1 MIRSLRLINFK
12 AFENELFELRPL
24 TLLSGLNST
33 GKSSVIQ
40 SLLLLRQSYEQ
51 ELLEEIGLALN
62 GDLVEIGNAQDAFYE
77 NASDDY
83 IEFAI
88 TDENNKQGVWRFN
101 YELEN
106 KETELLDIDFSSSTK
121 PGDAIY
127 ESNIFNKR
135 LKFHYLQAERIGPRL
150 VNDMSDYKVR
160 RLKQIGTKGEY
171 TGHFLNVYG
180 RKPIPIANLAYPQA
194 KSMDLIDQVE
204 GWMREVSP
212 GTRITINSYPD
223 IGMTNSQ
230 YSYGDSNLRRSTNVG
245 FGISYTLPILV
256 AVLSS
261 EPGTLILIENPE
273 AHLHPKGQAK
283 IGELL
288 ALAASCDIQVVIET
302 HSDHVLNGIRV
313 AVHDGKL
320 HPGYVQLH
328 YLQRKENRGLT
339 FTEVVS
345 PHIDRNGRIDK
356 WPDNFF
362 DEWDKSLDALLEPA
376 GE

>member
-12 AFENELFELRPL
+12 AFENQQLEFRPL

-83 IEFAI
+83 IEFTI
-88 TDENNKQGVWRFN
+88 TNEDNKQGVWRFN

-127 ESNIFNKR
+127 ESSIFNKR

-160 RLKQIGTKGEY
+160 RLKQLGTKGEY
-171 TGHFLNVYG
+171 AGHFLNVYG
-180 RKPIPIANLAYPQA
+180 REPIPIANLAYPQA

-261 EPGTLILIENPE
+261 EPDTLILIENPE

-283 IGELL
+283 MGELL
-288 ALAASCDIQVVIET
+288 ALAASCGIQIVMET

-320 HPGYVQLH
+320 DPGYVQLH
-328 YLQRKENRGLT
+328 YLQRRENRGLT

-345 PHIDRNGRIDK
+345 PNIDRNGRIDK
-356 WPDNFF
+356 WPDGFF

>member
-1 MIRSLRLINFK
+1 MIRWLRLMNFK
-12 AFENELFELRPL
+12 AFENQRFEFRPL

-40 SLLLLRQSYEQ
+40 SLLILRQSYQQ

-62 GDLVEIGNAQDAFYE
+62 DELVKIGNAQDAFCE
-77 NASDDY
+77 NASNDY
-83 IEFAI
+83 IEFEI
-88 TDENNKQGVWRFN
+88 ICENEISGIWRFN
-101 YELEN
+101 YELDK
-106 KETELLDIDFSSSTK
+106 KETDFLDIDFSSSTK
-121 PGDAIY
+121 PGDSIY
-127 ESNIFNKR
+127 SASIFDKR
-135 LKFHYLQAERIGPRL
+135 FHYLQAERNGPRL
-150 VNDMSDYKVR
+150 VNEMSDYKVR
-160 RLKQIGTKGEY
+160 RLRQLGTKGEY
-171 TGHFLNVYG
+171 TAHFLNVYG
-180 RKPIPIANLAYPQA
+180 REPIPIFNLAYPQA

-212 GTRITINSYPD
+212 GTRITVNSNPD
-223 IGMTNSQ
+223 IDLMNLQ
-230 YSYGDSNLRRSTNVG
+230 YSYGDSNPYRSTNVG

-256 AVLSS
+256 AILSS
-261 EPGTLILIENPE
+261 QPGTLILIENPE

-283 IGELL
+283 MGELL

-313 AVHDGKL
+313 AVHNGKIG
-320 HPGYVQLH
+320 PNYVQLH
-328 YLQRKENRGLT
+328 YLQRRENRGLT

-356 WPDNFF
+356 WPDGFF